1 MEQGHNYW
9 YKEKDK
15 IGEID
20 LLELAS
26 IQRSITNFV
35 KILTGENIPVS
46 YPIMVTTSRKKT
58 TKAKT
63 EESSTDGK
71 SITIGSHINSSNID
85 SVVGLALH
93 EASHCLLS
101 DYDVFKTIINRC
113 LEEKITLSQHINI
126 VKDLLNWV
134 EDRRIDYFVY
144 NTSPGYKVYYHACYD
159 RFFNSEDVDKTLKD
173 KTLLIESWDSYML
186 RIINIFNKNIN
197 LNDLKHLK
205 EIYEIIDLKNIDRL
219 TTTFDSLEVAIKIFN
234 LLKVNLPD
242 PEEEKLKDNQLKN
255 LRINITTQKQKQFL
269 RGNSNKKPISLSNW
283 KKVNELSKAKISYT
297 KLNSKEFSG
306 SKRVIVLEDIKKE
319 LVNIKAF
326 NIFNQHPSL
335 PHIKAVDEGIIL
347 GKVLTSKLKIRNE
360 QRITDLKRLKGGKID
375 SKRIYAANFLDDIF
389 KKTLVTSL
397 KPVKL
402 HISVDASGSM
412 KGEKWNKTIKLVS
425 ALSYASLKIPNFDV
439 VVSFRTTDK
448 TVPITLLA
456 FDSEKHKINS
466 IYLFKQIACNGATP
480 EGLCIE
486 SILNKI
492 PNTTYKVDSYFLNLS
507 DGMPTFVPFGYEKDF
522 AINHTRDI
530 MKILKQKG
538 VNILSYYISDLV
550 HNGYHNNCSQDNFK
564 EMYGKESSF
573 IDVSSLNQVT
583 TTLNKLF
590 LK

>member
-205 EIYEIIDLKNIDRL
+205 EIYEIIDLKNILRL
-219 TTTFDSLEVAIKIFN
+219 M
-234 LLKVNLPD
+234 
-242 PEEEKLKDNQLKN
+242 
-255 LRINITTQKQKQFL
+255 
-269 RGNSNKKPISLSNW
+269 
-283 KKVNELSKAKISYT
+283 
-297 KLNSKEFSG
+297 
-306 SKRVIVLEDIKKE
+306 
-319 LVNIKAF
+319 
-326 NIFNQHPSL
+326 
-335 PHIKAVDEGIIL
+335 IL
-347 GKVLTSKLKIRNE
+347 
-360 QRITDLKRLKGGKID
+360 
-375 SKRIYAANFLDDIF
+375 
-389 KKTLVTSL
+389 
-397 KPVKL
+397 
-402 HISVDASGSM
+402 
-412 KGEKWNKTIKLVS
+412 
-425 ALSYASLKIPNFDV
+425 
-439 VVSFRTTDK
+439 
-448 TVPITLLA
+448 
-456 FDSEKHKINS
+456 
-466 IYLFKQIACNGATP
+466 
-480 EGLCIE
+480 
-486 SILNKI
+486 
-492 PNTTYKVDSYFLNLS
+492 
-507 DGMPTFVPFGYEKDF
+507 
-522 AINHTRDI
+522 
-530 MKILKQKG
+530 
-538 VNILSYYISDLV
+538 
-550 HNGYHNNCSQDNFK
+550 
-564 EMYGKESSF
+564 
-573 IDVSSLNQVT
+573 
-583 TTLNKLF
+583 
-590 LK
+590 